1 MNTLQGPL
9 IFLVLVVF
17 RKRVIKAMLR
27 HGWLDCISGTVEKY
41 LAAGSDA
48 EDNIVQHTDV
58 PMNDH

>member
-27 HGWLDCISGTVEKY
+27 HGWLDCVLSPVEKY
-41 LAAGSDA
+41 LAQGSDG
-48 EDNIVQHTDV
+48 EDDVIHTEV